1 MMDQTRTSSQDKRWA
16 IGFVLASVIA
26 GSSAAYAADWTQWG
40 GPNQSFKADAKG
52 LADSWP
58 ETGPRKIWQRDLG
71 EGYSAILSEGERL
84 YTMYRGD
91 EEEIVVALD
100 STTGKTVWE
109 HKYDAQPSDIH
120 EHNFGDG
127 PRSTPL
133 IDGDRLY
140 TVGVSGK
147 LHCLNKHDG
156 KVYWTHDIWKDYD
169 GTVLNH
175 GYSSSPMAYKNTVI
189 ILVGGENSSIMAFD
203 KADGHVVWKKQ
214 SFQNSYSTPKVITV
228 GGEDQLVTFMA
239 QEIVGL
245 SATTGDLKWSYEIGN
260 RWGQNVCM
268 PIWDAQSNMLFF
280 SVSGAGSRGVKLT
293 KDGDKTKVEEIWSSR
308 KIQFYHVTSVR
319 IGDYVYGSTGNGPN
333 FFAAINFKTGKIAW
347 RKRGFSK
354 ATCVY
359 ADGKFIILDED
370 GNLGL
375 ATATPEDL
383 TVHSKVKLVD
393 NGVAWTVPTI
403 VGKNMYI
410 RDKNT
415 IMALDLG

>member
-1 MMDQTRTSSQDKRWA
+1 
-16 IGFVLASVIA
+16 
-26 GSSAAYAADWTQWG
+26 
-40 GPNQSFKADAKG
+40 
-52 LADSWP
+52 
-58 ETGPRKIWQRDLG
+58 
-71 EGYSAILSEGERL
+71 
-84 YTMYRGD
+84 
-91 EEEIVVALD
+91 
-100 STTGKTVWE
+100 
-109 HKYDAQPSDIH
+109 
-120 EHNFGDG
+120 
-127 PRSTPL
+127 
-133 IDGDRLY
+133 
-140 TVGVSGK
+140 
-147 LHCLNKHDG
+147 
-156 KVYWTHDIWKDYD
+156 
-169 GTVLNH
+169 
-175 GYSSSPMAYKNTVI
+175 
-189 ILVGGENSSIMAFD
+189 
-203 KADGHVVWKKQ
+203 
-214 SFQNSYSTPKVITV
+214 
-228 GGEDQLVTFMA
+228 
-239 QEIVGL
+239 
-245 SATTGDLKWSYEIGN
+245 
-260 RWGQNVCM
+260 
-268 PIWDAQSNMLFF
+268 MLFF